1 MKYRMITKAARSL
14 PANFPD
20 VKCMFLR
27 RVVLV
32 VWEYSIP
39 PSLFINIDEAG
50 VLTSMSK
57 MDLGPIRCPTISA
70 IGWGDER
77 RFTVLLAI
85 SAEGRL
91 MRKVQILWAEEIER
105 CHSKG
110 DDIDGTNDLFWT
122 LTAQLI
128 GQQNKPFWSVPD
140 MVYLGKI
147 EGKSLLLKMVY
158 FKSIWFVFHL
168 LLPAVGLRM
177 FHQNK
182 IHLTC
187 DLSTQSHFFLIR

>member
-1 MKYRMITKAARSL
+1 
-14 PANFPD
+14 
-20 VKCMFLR
+20 
-27 RVVLV
+27 
-32 VWEYSIP
+32 
-39 PSLFINIDEAG
+39 
-50 VLTSMSK
+50 MSK

-91 MRKVQILWAEEIER
+91 VRKVQILWAEEIER

-122 LTAQLI
+122 LTAHLI

-158 FKSIWFVFHL
+158 FKSI
-168 LLPAVGLRM
+168 
-177 FHQNK
+177 
-182 IHLTC
+182 
-187 DLSTQSHFFLIR
+187 